1 MSDGPRGEC
10 VENEVTVTG
19 LGEPFVFY
27 ILSQTKDDGIKV
39 RDRLRDMV
47 AKARAEAFEE
57 AAKKFMAVKE
67 TEDKLCHHPR
77 MCVVTVT
84 ESLLRMAADCRAKA
98 KE

>member
-57 AAKKFMAVKE
+57 AALLAESFAVRIE
-67 TEDKLCHHPR
+67 VPY
-77 MCVVTVT
+77 
-84 ESLLRMAADCRAKA
+84 SLHSTAIDHASDIASALRAKA